1 MTAPEYKNHR
11 LSLGRTQAQLAAILG
26 LPRTA
31 ISRRETGQ
39 QRITAEAVRAIK
51 SLRPKKGA

>member
-1 MTAPEYKNHR
+1 MTAPEYRTHR

-26 LPRTA
+26 IPRTA

-51 SLRPKKGA
+51 SLRPKKGS

>member
-1 MTAPEYKNHR
+1 VTAPEYKNHR
-11 LSLGRTQAQLAAILG
+11 LGLGLTQAQLAAILG
-26 LPRTA
+26 IPRTA
-31 ISRRETGQ
+31 ICRRETGQ

>member
-1 MTAPEYKNHR
+1 MTTTEYRTQR
-11 LSLGRTQAQLAAILG
+11 LSLGYTQGQLAAILG
-26 LPRTA
+26 IPRTA

-51 SLRPKKGA
+51 SLRPKKGS

>member
-1 MTAPEYKNHR
+1 MTAPEYRYHR
-11 LSLGRTQAQLAAILG
+11 LSLGRTQAELAAILG
-26 LPRTA
+26 IPRTA

-51 SLRPKKGA
+51 SLRPKKGS